1 MLDIISAKKIDN
13 IRSIQDDVSDDLF
26 ITCVSF
32 EDRCLGS
39 FNKIDEYQI
48 DRIIIFKFSE
58 PNPTRE
64 KNFSKMNE
72 ILETNKLKNKLYIID
87 VEHGMTMN
95 GILELHNYC
104 KTNLLNSPTELKVTL
119 DITTFTKE
127 LLLET
132 LFYFTNILK
141 IKKLRFLYTVPG
153 KYASPEEG
161 SLSYGIKKIKIL
173 PFFWNSWSSTKD
185 DYLMVI
191 LGYEEMRAWSLI
203 SRFDANINTLL
214 ITRPGAKPEWDL
226 HCEKYNERLLK
237 ENYANNELPA
247 MEPSKVIQVFEEI
260 LLNEKLHER
269 YNLFVAPFGTK
280 PQILGIFYFMLKHP
294 EFNIN
299 IITTTAVEHNTP
311 YYSWGIGETYCMSA
325 EELVSISGTS
335 ATP

>member
-26 ITCVSF
+26 ITCASF

-39 FNKIDEYQI
+39 FYKIYEYHI
-48 DRIIIFKFSE
+48 ERIIIFKFTE

-64 KNFSKMNE
+64 KNYLQMNE
-72 ILETNKLKNKLYIID
+72 ILKTNKLEEKLHTIS
-87 VEHGMTMN
+87 VEHGMTMKS
-95 GILELHNYC
+95 ILELHNYC
-104 KTNLLNSPTELKVTL
+104 KANLLNSHAELKVTL
-119 DITTFTKE
+119 DITTFTKG

-141 IKKLRFLYTVPG
+141 VKKLRFLYTVPE

-161 SLSYGIKKIKIL
+161 SLSHGIKKIKIL

-185 DYLMVI
+185 DCLMVI

-203 SRFDANINTLL
+203 SRFDANVNTLL
-214 ITRPGAKPEWDL
+214 ITNPGSKPEWDL

-237 ENYANNELPA
+237 ENYDKKELPA
-247 MEPSKVIQVFEEI
+247 MEPLKVIQVFEEI
-260 LLNEKLHER
+260 LLDEKIHER
-269 YNLFVAPFGTK
+269 YNLFIAPFGTK

-299 IITTTAVEHNTP
+299 IITTTAVEHNAP
-311 YYSWGIGETYCMSA
+311 YYSWGIGDTYCMLA
-325 EELVSISGTS
+325 EELVSISGAS
-335 ATP
+335 DTP

>member
-1 MLDIISAKKIDN
+1 MLDVTSAKKIDN
-13 IRSIQDDVSDDLF
+13 IRSIQDDVPDDLF

-32 EDRCLGS
+32 EERCLGT
-39 FNKIDEYQI
+39 FNKIDEYQVE
-48 DRIIIFKFSE
+48 RIIIFKFTE
-58 PNPTRE
+58 PNPSRE
-64 KNFSKMNE
+64 KNFLIMNE
-72 ILETNKLKNKLYIID
+72 ILETNKLKDKLHTIS

-95 GILELHNYC
+95 GILGLHNYC
-104 KTNLLNSPTELKVTL
+104 KDHLLNSHAELKVTL

-141 IKKLRFLYTVPG
+141 VKNLRFLYTVPE

-203 SRFDANINTLL
+203 SRFDANVNTLL
-214 ITRPGAKPEWDL
+214 ITRPGSKPEWDL

-237 ENYANNELPA
+237 ENYDKKELPA
-247 MEPSKVIQVFEEI
+247 MEPLKVIQVFEEI

-294 EFNIN
+294 KFNIN

-311 YYSWGIGETYCMSA
+311 YYSWGIGETYSLFA
-325 EELVSISGTS
+325 EDIINQ
-335 ATP
+335 